1 MDTISNIT
9 NEKNIDID
17 YTRLNKLKDDIC
29 NLQEYE
35 YIEIITILEKNNI
48 KYTKNKNGYFINLT
62 KMPENI
68 IKEIEEFIIFVK
80 SNLQKLNN

>member
-1 MDTISNIT
+1 MDTISKINSD
-9 NEKNIDID
+9 KNIDID
-17 YTRLNKLKDDIC
+17 YTRLNKLKNDIC
-29 NLQEYE
+29 KLQECE

-68 IKEIEEFIIFVK
+68 IKEIEEFIVFVK
-80 SNLQKLNN
+80 NNLQKLNK